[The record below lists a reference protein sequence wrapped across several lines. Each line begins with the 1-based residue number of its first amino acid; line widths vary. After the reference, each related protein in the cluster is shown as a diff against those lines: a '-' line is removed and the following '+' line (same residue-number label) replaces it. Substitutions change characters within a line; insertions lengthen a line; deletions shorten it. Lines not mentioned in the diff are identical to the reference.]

1 MGNNL
6 SLAAGGGGGGSSTP
20 SSPDDDTQPFHFHTA
35 ADDTTNNNNINSD
48 QNITTTS
55 IDACNK
61 IIANKIIAD
70 TQHTTPSSL
79 HRNILH
85 FKIIILL
92 LAAAI

>member
-6 SLAAGGGGGGSSTP
+6 SLAAGGGGGGGSSTP
-20 SSPDDDTQPFHFHTA
+20 SSPDDDTQSFHTA